1 MGKRKKKRFITYKI
15 YWEKLKKDNP
25 DILEDELFEL
35 YKKNVTSKSKIDYYL
50 ARNDLNEKKARED
63 FENWKSRPKVNS
75 KTWYI
80 EKYGEIDGLN
90 KYQDFIK
97 KCSFHGTLEGFIDLY
112 GESEGKQRYEEIKSK
127 QSFGHTLDGYIEK
140 YGKIDGPKK
149 YSEWVKK
156 FSHSHT
162 LSGYIEKYGKIEGT
176 RLYNQVQTN
185 KSFSLSLEGF
195 KERYGEI
202 EGSERYSSW
211 VENSRLTLEKFTELY
226 GENDGPIKYYEFQN
240 LRLSNSMK
248 SQSRASKISLE
259 LFSNIS
265 KEFPENC
272 FLYGDGNEKKITGV
286 SKDGK
291 YKTYF
296 LDFYDPKTR
305 LGIEFFGDYWHKYPG
320 SSVTDDIPIEEL
332 VYQFDKDLE
341 RLQIIQSSEE
351 IWGDVEVVWESDYK
365 DHKEEIINRL
375 VNLIKDRKEW
385 KHRFKNSSMD

>member
-75 KTWYI
+75 KTW
-80 EKYGEIDGLN
+80 
-90 KYQDFIK
+90 
-97 KCSFHGTLEGFIDLY
+97 
-112 GESEGKQRYEEIKSK
+112 
-127 QSFGHTLDGYIEK
+127 YIEK

-320 SSVTDDIPIEEL
+320 SSVTDDIPVEEL